1 MPSQLGISTM
11 SLGRC
16 WAGHSFEHKMDMA
29 AKYGYAGIEL
39 WHEDLMDIADR
50 YPNGGAASLENQKTA
65 ARYVRSLCDARN
77 LTILCLQPFALL
89 EGAIDPAVH
98 PARLQELEH
107 WMELTRQLGTDL
119 IHIASSMAPASELSA
134 DLELAVTHLRA
145 AGELALR
152 QNPPVRLSYESLA
165 WGSRVDKWEQSWDIV
180 KAVDLPNFGLCLD
193 TFNIAGRIFAD
204 PSRANGCTEDAQKAV
219 DASMKRL
226 VASVDVSRVFFVQ
239 VVDAALL
246 AEPLLPGHKYY
257 DPAQPCRMSWS
268 RNCRL
273 FYGET
278 EYGAYLPVKQ
288 ISAAI
293 FKGLGFEGWV
303 SLELFNKRMSET
315 DKGVPE
321 ELARRGAESWDRLVA
336 DMDLT
341 VASKSAKAV
350 VPATMATATP
360 IMPAIAAGP
369 VVSTVA
375 VAATKPVR
383 LLPRAQKNQ
392 AAHVVDGSLLRKA
405 LPASV
410 YVLASS
416 MCLYL
421 GLILV

>member
-29 AKYGYAGIEL
+29 AKYGYSGIEL

-50 YPNGGAASLENQKTA
+50 YPNGGAACRENQKQA
-65 ARYVRSLCDARN
+65 ARYVRSLCAARN

-119 IHIASSMAPASELSA
+119 IHIASSMAPAAELSA

-145 AGELALR
+145 AGELAAR

-180 KAVDLPNFGLCLD
+180 QAVNLPNFGLCLD

-204 PSRANGCTEDAQKAV
+204 PSRANGCTADAQQAV

-226 VASVDVSRVFFVQ
+226 VASVDVDRVFFVQ

-288 ISAAI
+288 ISEAI

-315 DKGVPE
+315 DKSVPE
-321 ELARRGAESWDRLVA
+321 ELARRGAASWDRLVA
-336 DMDLT
+336 DMGLT
-341 VASKSAKAV
+341 VAAKPASIKPAGLSLSIPAALPISAAAPLVPAVTDLKPLRVLAGAKAN
-350 VPATMATATP
+350 
-360 IMPAIAAGP
+360 
-369 VVSTVA
+369 STG
-375 VAATKPVR
+375 
-383 LLPRAQKNQ
+383 
-392 AAHVVDGSLLRKA
+392 HVVDGSLLRKT

-421 GLILV
+421 GLVLV